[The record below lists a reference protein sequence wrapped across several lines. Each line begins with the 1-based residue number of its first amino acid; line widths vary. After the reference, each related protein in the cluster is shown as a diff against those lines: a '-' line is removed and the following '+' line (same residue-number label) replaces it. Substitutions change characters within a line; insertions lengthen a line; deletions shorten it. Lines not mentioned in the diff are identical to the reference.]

1 MFFPSGYYRAKAR
14 AALKG
19 HWEIALLIALIVNLP
34 SLLVQGIAVFT
45 GNDLVDRLQA
55 IVVTASREGNYS
67 QQLLVQEVRSF
78 LQSTGFLTTQGLN
91 IAAWLVT
98 PCLALGMYKGLLDL
112 LRGQAGPVATAVCR
126 VKLFFK
132 AIGLQLL
139 IILKVLAWMLP
150 GLAAAGLSLVPLFQ
164 AGNDQEKLL
173 SALQTS
179 NAMTLPV
186 LLLMI
191 VPGVIAAL
199 RYAMSEYILADE
211 PDTRIRECV
220 RTSKK
225 LMQDQKKSLF
235 FLMVSFLLWYLAQ
248 MLVASMLSGLGSDIF
263 SLMFQMLSGLALNV
277 YMCGSVADFFL
288 QLRGEETRVPDPAD
302 VRENEDG
309 PEDGA
314 EG

>member
-98 PCLALGMYKGLLDL
+98 PCLALGMYKWLLDL

-126 VKLFFK
+126 VRLFFK

-150 GLAAAGLSLVPLFQ
+150 GIAAAGLSLVPLFQ

-199 RYAMSEYILADE
+199 RYALSEYILADE

-235 FLMVSFLLWYLAQ
+235 FLMFSFLLWYLAQ

-277 YMCGSVADFFL
+277 YMCGSVAAFFL
-288 QLRGEETRVPDPAD
+288 QLRGEEARVPDPAD
-302 VRENEDG
+302 VREDEDG
-309 PEDGA
+309 REGGA